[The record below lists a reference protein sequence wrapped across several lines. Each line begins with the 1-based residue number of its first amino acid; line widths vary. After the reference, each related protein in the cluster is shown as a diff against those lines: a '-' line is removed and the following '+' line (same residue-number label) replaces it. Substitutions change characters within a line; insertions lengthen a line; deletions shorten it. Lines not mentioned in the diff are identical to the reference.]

1 MSAATFSSSKKT
13 DALGKVAEEF
23 YSKVIFDEEPVFVS
37 DEATVWD
44 LWSGDEKEI
53 LERCSAY
60 YGVPVSKEET
70 QQPFWQFVALLNE
83 KRSRKG
89 STSIND
95 QLHRELW
102 TSWAS
107 LLRSYSAAHGLNSR
121 HHAVVEVGAD
131 EITLRVASRWLRFT
145 HDLMEDSGGN
155 RSTFSLQEDGT
166 VKLKEHTQEM
176 DLAAEQLAREMM
188 HSE

>member
-1 MSAATFSSSKKT
+1 MLSSVILSETKNPCISLGATDSP
-13 DALGKVAEEF
+13 EE
-23 YSKVIFDEEPVFVS
+23 VH
-37 DEATVWD
+37 
-44 LWSGDEKEI
+44 
-53 LERCSAY
+53 
-60 YGVPVSKEET
+60 
-70 QQPFWQFVALLNE
+70 
-83 KRSRKG
+83 
-89 STSIND
+89 IND
-95 QLHRELW
+95 RLHRELW

-107 LLRSYSAAHGLNSR
+107 LLRSYAAAHGLNSR

-145 HDLMEDSGGN
+145 HDLLEDSNGN
-155 RSTFSLQEDGT
+155 RSSFSLEEDGT